1 MTSNHHSHLSINH
14 QYSHTCYLRYEQDK
28 TAAAAADSAATGGG
42 GGGGGGGKDGAMSP
56 AGVAATSG
64 SSYHH
69 HQHLVGPQAGGDAW
83 LQSLHS
89 GYYFLKYDRLGMKS
103 IRFVCVTTD
112 LRSLYWKRING
123 NPNPTIVSLEE
134 FSKAS
139 LQTVDPDKDGGKVTL
154 TLHGKPG
161 KRTRKLVVL
170 NAQHDDHVDEV
181 GQFWCDCLNVL
192 LDRKSEIGRVA
203 REAALR
209 RVSSPPASLVVR
221 LSPFKD
227 QQQQQQQQQQ
237 QDGSTPKVIKT
248 AAGGGAAESE
258 RDSANNN
265 DDDDDL

>member
-1 MTSNHHSHLSINH
+1 
-14 QYSHTCYLRYEQDK
+14 
-28 TAAAAADSAATGGG
+28 
-42 GGGGGGGKDGAMSP
+42 MSP
-56 AGVAATSG
+56 AGKGVSVTTE
-64 SSYHH
+64 SSHH
-69 HQHLVGPQAGGDAW
+69 HLVGPHAGGGDAW
-83 LQSLHS
+83 LQSLQS

-134 FSKAS
+134 FSRVS
-139 LQTVDPDKDGGKVTL
+139 LQTVDPNNKDGGKVTL

-192 LDRKSEIGRVA
+192 LDRNSDLGRAA

-209 RVSSPPASLVVR
+209 RVSSPPGSLVVR

-227 QQQQQQQQQQ
+227 QQQQGEEG
-237 QDGSTPKVIKT
+237 GSTQKVKKA
-248 AAGGGAAESE
+248 AAGGAEGAESE
-258 RDSANNN
+258 RDSANN
-265 DDDDDL
+265 DDDDL